1 MSTTVD
7 RRQVATRVPAESV
20 PPQRLG
26 PWVLVRRVAVGPACD
41 VYQARAA
48 DASSSAPA
56 SYALKILRPEWND
69 RPEAVAL
76 IQREAVVGRSVSH
89 RHLVAVLG
97 AQLERPPYFVVT
109 PWLEGATLDR
119 HLQAGELP
127 PLATALWIAR
137 QTAEALDA
145 LHASGWIHGDIKPAN
160 MLLSPRMHGT
170 LLDLGFA
177 RRHGETG
184 TAANRFGLGT
194 PLYLAPETVT
204 SQTANDIRSDIYS
217 LGAMLFHLLTG
228 RPPFA
233 GDSLESIVTA
243 HRTETPPRLRSLRPT
258 LPSEVAE
265 LVHSMLAKD
274 PLRRPQS
281 PRELLSRLVRLEID
295 ALGERF

>member
-7 RRQVATRVPAESV
+7 RRQVATRVLTESARAH
-20 PPQRLG
+20 RLG
-26 PWVLVRRVAVGPACD
+26 PWLLVRRVAVGPACD

-56 SYALKILRPEWND
+56 SYALKVLRPEWNE

-76 IQREAVVGRSVSH
+76 IQREALVGRTVSH
-89 RHLVAVLG
+89 RHLVAVLCT
-97 AQLERPPYFVVT
+97 QLEQPPYFVVT

-119 HLQAGELP
+119 HLAGGELP
-127 PLATALWIAR
+127 PLAVALWIVR
-137 QTAEALDA
+137 QATEALEA

-177 RRHGETG
+177 RRPSEAG

-194 PLYLAPETVT
+194 PHYLAPETVT
-204 SQTANDIRSDIYS
+204 SQMANDIRADIYS
-217 LGAMLFHLLTG
+217 LGALLFHLLTG
-228 RPPFA
+228 RPPFL
-233 GDSLESIVTA
+233 GDSLASIVTA
-243 HRTETPPRLRSLRPT
+243 HRSETPPRLRSLRPT
-258 LPSEVAE
+258 LPSEVGE
-265 LVHSMLAKD
+265 LVHAMLAKD
-274 PLRRPQS
+274 PLRRPQT
-281 PRELLSRLVRLEID
+281 PQELLARLVRLEID